1 MQGEQIR
8 ENKMYKEF
16 RNIACLEEIINAKK
30 YFGLKA

>member
-8 ENKMYKEF
+8 KNKKYREY

-30 YFGLKA
+30 YLGLKA